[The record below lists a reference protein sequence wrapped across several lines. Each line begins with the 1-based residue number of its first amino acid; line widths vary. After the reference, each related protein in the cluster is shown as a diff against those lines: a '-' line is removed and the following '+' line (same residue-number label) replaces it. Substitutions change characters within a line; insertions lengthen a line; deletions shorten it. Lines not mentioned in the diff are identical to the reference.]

1 MDIDLSS
8 PKYHSDGEGDQPPD
22 DLLPHCERAPDDIFL
37 THLNE
42 VYKRYVDKGPSPPCL
57 THSSVANPKSSSLQT
72 NT

>member
-8 PKYHSDGEGDQPPD
+8 PKYYSDGEGDQPPD
-22 DLLPHCERAPDDIFL
+22 DLLPHSKRAPDDIFL

-42 VYKRYVDKGPSPPCL
+42 VYNRYVDKGSFPPFL
-57 THSSVANPKSSSLQT
+57 TNFSVANPKPFSLQT

>member
-22 DLLPHCERAPDDIFL
+22 DLLPHCKRAPDDIFL
-37 THLNE
+37 IHLNE
-42 VYKRYVDKGPSPPCL
+42 VYNRYVDKGFPLPSPAHFP
-57 THSSVANPKSSSLQT
+57 VANPNPFSLQT